1 MEKICKVITI
11 DGPTASGKGT
21 VAHRVAK
28 HLGFQYLDSGA
39 LYRLTALSAIDAQ
52 VALDDEI
59 SIAAMA
65 RVLPCHFNHGHVY
78 LADKDVTD
86 EVRAEQIG
94 VAASRI
100 AVLPQVRQALV
111 DLQISFRAGN
121 GLVADGRDMGTVI
134 FPDAVLKV
142 FLTASAEAR
151 ASRRYKQLK
160 EKGIAANMED
170 LVKDLIERDARDSSR
185 TTAPLKPAPDAYV
198 LDTSAM
204 TAEQAV
210 QQVLDWYA
218 QVATNVAD

>member
-1 MEKICKVITI
+1 MENGCKVITI

-39 LYRLTALSAIDAQ
+39 LYRLTALMALNKGVS
-52 VALDDEI
+52 LDDGP
-59 SIAAMA
+59 AVANFA
-65 RVLPCHFNHGHVY
+65 RTLPCRFYHGHVF
-78 LADKDVTD
+78 LADEDVTD
-86 EVRAEQIG
+86 TVRAEQIG
-94 VAASRI
+94 VSASRI
-100 AVLPQVRQALV
+100 AVLPEVRQALV
-111 DLQISFRAGN
+111 ELQLSFRAGN

-134 FPDAVLKV
+134 FPDAALKV

-151 ASRRYKQLK
+151 AERRYKQLK
-160 EKGIAANMED
+160 EKGFAANMED

-185 TTAPLKPAPDAYV
+185 TTAPLKPAPDAHI

-210 QQVLDWYA
+210 QQVLDWYVQA
-218 QVATNVAD
+218 ATNVAG

>member
-1 MEKICKVITI
+1 MEKSCAVITI

-39 LYRLTALSAIDAQ
+39 LYRLTALNAIGNG
-52 VALDDEI
+52 VALDDEG
-59 SIAAMA
+59 SIASLAK
-65 RVLPCHFNHGHVY
+65 VLPCCFDHGHVY
-78 LADKDVTD
+78 LSGNDVTD
-86 EVRAEQIG
+86 DVRAEQIG

-100 AVLPQVRQALV
+100 AVLPLVRQALV
-111 DLQISFRAGN
+111 ELQLSFRTGN

-134 FPDAVLKV
+134 FPDAALKV

-185 TTAPLKPAPDAYV
+185 TTAPLKPAPDAYI
-198 LDTSAM
+198 LDTSDM

-218 QVATNVAD
+218 QAATNVAG

>member
-39 LYRLTALSAIDAQ
+39 LYRLTALSAINAQ

-111 DLQISFRAGN
+111 DLQLSFRTGN

-218 QVATNVAD
+218 QVATNVAG

>member
-111 DLQISFRAGN
+111 DLRIIS
-121 GLVADGRDMGTVI
+121 
-134 FPDAVLKV
+134 
-142 FLTASAEAR
+142 
-151 ASRRYKQLK
+151 
-160 EKGIAANMED
+160 
-170 LVKDLIERDARDSSR
+170 
-185 TTAPLKPAPDAYV
+185 
-198 LDTSAM
+198 
-204 TAEQAV
+204 
-210 QQVLDWYA
+210 
-218 QVATNVAD
+218 

>member
-111 DLQISFRAGN
+111 DLQLSFRTGN